1 MTFLVIASLVAAV
14 VVLPAGLY
22 LGLLGLM
29 GRREPRAIYADPELR
44 FILLVPAHD
53 EQGSI
58 AATVESLRAV
68 DYPAELR
75 HVVVVADNCQDRTAA
90 VARAAGAVVLDRR
103 DPERRGKGV
112 ALDWAFHR
120 VLEASDADA
129 VVVVDA
135 DTIVSRNLLT
145 AFAAR
150 LHAGAHAV
158 QAEYGVRNVEASWR
172 TRLMTLALALFH
184 RTRSS
189 ARSRLGLSVGLR
201 GNGMCFSRELLE
213 ACPHEVNG
221 LVEDLE
227 YGIHLGLRGYR
238 VAYAGEAY
246 VLGEMVATGGPAV
259 SQRRRWERGR
269 ALLARSMLTKLAGE
283 AVRQR
288 SAMLVDLAID
298 LAIPPLSTLVVGIV
312 IGLGVDAALSWHLH
326 AVTPGLVVWGIS
338 SVGVLGYVARGVQ
351 HSGLGVVRAVTTL
364 AWAPAFVLWKLVA
377 VGPARRPRAWVRT
390 QREGPKADARL

>member
-1 MTFLVIASLVAAV
+1 MTFLVVVSLLAALI
-14 VVLPAGLY
+14 VLPAALY

-29 GRREPRAIYADPELR
+29 GWREARAIYSDPGLR
-44 FILLVPAHD
+44 FVLLVPAHD
-53 EQGSI
+53 EQASI

-68 DYPAELR
+68 DYPPELR
-75 HVVVVADNCQDRTAA
+75 HVVVVADNCEDRTAA
-90 VARAAGAVVLDRR
+90 VARAAGAVVLERR
-103 DPERRGKGV
+103 DPEHRGKGF
-112 ALDWAFHR
+112 ALDWAFR
-120 VLEASDADA
+120 RLLEGSDMDA
-129 VVVVDA
+129 VVVIDA
-135 DTIVSRNLLT
+135 DTVVSRNLLT

-158 QAEYGVRNVEASWR
+158 QAEYGVRNVDASWR

-189 ARSRLGLSVGLR
+189 ARSRMGLSVGLR

-227 YGIHLGLRGYR
+227 YGVHIGLRGYR

-246 VLGEMVATGGPAV
+246 VLGEMVTTGGSAV

-269 ALLARSMLTKLAGE
+269 ALLARAMLLPLMGE
-283 AVRQR
+283 AIRQR
-288 SAMLVDLAID
+288 SATLVDLAID
-298 LAIPPLSTLVVGIV
+298 LAVPPLSTVALGIV
-312 IGLGVDAALSWHLH
+312 LGLALDVGVSVHLR

-338 SVGVLGYVARGVQ
+338 AIGVLGYVARGVQ
-351 HSGLGVVRAVTTL
+351 HSGLGAWRAIATL
-364 AWAPAFVLWKLVA
+364 GWAPAFVLWKLVA
-377 VGPARRPRAWVRT
+377 VGPARRPRTWVRT
-390 QREGPKADARL
+390 QREAPKADARP